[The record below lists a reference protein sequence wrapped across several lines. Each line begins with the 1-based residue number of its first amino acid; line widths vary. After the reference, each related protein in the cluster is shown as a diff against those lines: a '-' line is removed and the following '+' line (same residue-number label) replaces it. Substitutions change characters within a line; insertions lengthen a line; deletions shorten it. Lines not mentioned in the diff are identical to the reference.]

1 MKTKDIQKLREDYSQ
16 SSLDENDVD
25 KDPISQFKSWLN
37 ESIQT
42 KLPEPNAMTLATVDE
57 DHKPHSR
64 IVLLKGIENGK
75 FIFYTN
81 YNSSK
86 GKEMDGNPN
95 VSLCFLWKELER
107 QVRIDGMVQRMS
119 REESEEY
126 FKTRPTKSQIG
137 ALASDQSQEIESR
150 SVLEKR
156 FEELHTQYA
165 TGNIPMPESWGGYKV
180 EPNSIEFWQG
190 RRSRLHD
197 RIKYEKTETNW
208 TIKRLAP

>member
-1 MKTKDIQKLREDYSQ
+1 
-16 SSLDENDVD
+16 
-25 KDPISQFKSWLN
+25 
-37 ESIQT
+37 
-42 KLPEPNAMTLATVDE
+42 
-57 DHKPHSR
+57 
-64 IVLLKGIENGK
+64 
-75 FIFYTN
+75 
-81 YNSSK
+81 
-86 GKEMDGNPN
+86 
-95 VSLCFLWKELER
+95 
-107 QVRIDGMVQRMS
+107 MVQRMS

-137 ALASDQSQEIESR
+137 ALASDQSQEIENR

>member
-137 ALASDQSQEIESR
+137 ALASDQSQEIENR
-150 SVLEKR
+150 YVLEKR

>member
-137 ALASDQSQEIESR
+137 ALASDQSQEIENR

-197 RIKYEKTETNW
+197 RIKCEKTETNW

>member
-137 ALASDQSQEIESR
+137 ALASDQSQEIENR